1 MFANNASLLFLQIII
16 CIENEALAS
25 LFLVTALEFQQLKRY
40 TDFPLEVLVN
50 YFYLRGGN
58 VCGKQ

>member
-40 TDFPLEVLVN
+40 TDFPLE
-50 YFYLRGGN
+50 RGGK